1 MSDDLENLK
10 RWVKGQPPL
19 GLPRTPLPTVPV
31 NDNTEM
37 VAQPFYFNVSPT
49 KATGVELFRNPANHA
64 DAAATVMTYS
74 GTKANFIPALGLKDQ
89 APRFNDYVRRIAT
102 FPGFF
107 TERSEETGEQTTSQ
121 NVDLMIDQI
130 KSAYVGFATADLDGI
145 IDSVQRMANSILN
158 KSSKE
163 SDKAI
168 FSQDTIHK
176 VNNTNYIT
184 IFYATLDMK
193 ENQQGKKTYIEQSYR
208 IFRTVIR
215 VNTTYLVTFADQLAE
230 MLGDGGLGDWDAQS
244 SSPTGTKLSCF
255 ETQLKQAP
263 KEV

>member
-10 RWVKGQPPL
+10 RWVEDRPPL
-19 GLPRTPLPTVPV
+19 GMPRAPPPSVPV
-31 NDNTEM
+31 SDNTEM
-37 VAQPFYFNVSPT
+37 VAQPFYFNVKASG
-49 KATGVELFRNPANHA
+49 ATGVELFRNPANHA

-89 APRFNDYVRRIAT
+89 AGQFNDYVRRIAT

-107 TERSEETGEQTTSQ
+107 TEKSEETGQKVTSSDV
-121 NVDLMIDQI
+121 NIMIDQI
-130 KSAYVGFATADLDGI
+130 KAAYTGFATADLDGI
-145 IDSVQRMANSILN
+145 VDSVQKMAKSILN

-176 VNNTNYIT
+176 VDNSHYIT
-184 IFYATLDMK
+184 IFFAHLDMK
-193 ENQQGKKTYIEQSYR
+193 ETSSGKKTYIEQSYR

-215 VNTTYLVTFADQLAE
+215 VNTTYLVTFADKLAD
-230 MLGDGGLGDWDAQS
+230 MLGDGGLDDWDSQS
-244 SSPTGTKLSCF
+244 SSPTGDKLSCF
-255 ETQLKQAP
+255 ETQYKKAP